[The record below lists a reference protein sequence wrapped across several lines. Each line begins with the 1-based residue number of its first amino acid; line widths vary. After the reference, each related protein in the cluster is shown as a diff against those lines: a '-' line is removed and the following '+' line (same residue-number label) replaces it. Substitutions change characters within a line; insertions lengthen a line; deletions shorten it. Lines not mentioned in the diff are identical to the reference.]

1 LILDRNAQPGDVRH
15 EREADQFA
23 AEFLMDAA
31 RIEPTLPRRIDFT
44 RLISLQSYWGVSVE
58 ALLSRSRELGV
69 MSDPT
74 HRRARI
80 KRNELRK
87 HGVVLTYDVV
97 NFPGERPQLLLLAAA
112 ACGDPIAAPA
122 GELAWSTAKVEGLLG
137 RSSDRPRL
145 TLVPAD
151 E

>member
-1 LILDRNAQPGDVRH
+1 
-15 EREADQFA
+15 
-23 AEFLMDAA
+23 
-31 RIEPTLPRRIDFT
+31 
-44 RLISLQSYWGVSVE
+44 LQSYWGVSVE

-112 ACGDPIAAPA
+112 ACGDPIAALA

>member
-1 LILDRNAQPGDVRH
+1 MHYSAQPGDVRH

-23 AEFLMDAA
+23 AEFLMPAA
-31 RIEPTLPRRIDFT
+31 RSEPTLPRIDFT

-80 KRNELRK
+80 NA
-87 HGVVLTYDVV
+87 D
-97 NFPGERPQLLLLAAA
+97 
-112 ACGDPIAAPA
+112 
-122 GELAWSTAKVEGLLG
+122 G
-137 RSSDRPRL
+137 RGSN
-145 TLVPAD
+145 
-151 E
+151 

>member
-1 LILDRNAQPGDVRH
+1 MMP
-15 EREADQFA
+15 
-23 AEFLMDAA
+23 AA
-31 RIEPTLPRRIDFT
+31 RIEPMLP
-44 RLISLQSYWGVSVE
+44 
-58 ALLSRSRELGV
+58 LSRSRELGV

-80 KRNELRK
+80 KLNELRK
-87 HGVVLTYDVV
+87 HGVVRTDDVV
-97 NFPGERPQLLLLAAA
+97 SFPGERPQLLRRAAA
-112 ACGDPIAAPA
+112 AGGDPIAALA

-137 RSSDRPRL
+137 GSSDRPRM

>member
-1 LILDRNAQPGDVRH
+1 MHRNAQPGDVRH

-87 HGVVLTYDVV
+87 HVLCAHTT
-97 NFPGERPQLLLLAAA
+97 
-112 ACGDPIAAPA
+112 
-122 GELAWSTAKVEGLLG
+122 W
-137 RSSDRPRL
+137 
-145 TLVPAD
+145 
-151 E
+151 